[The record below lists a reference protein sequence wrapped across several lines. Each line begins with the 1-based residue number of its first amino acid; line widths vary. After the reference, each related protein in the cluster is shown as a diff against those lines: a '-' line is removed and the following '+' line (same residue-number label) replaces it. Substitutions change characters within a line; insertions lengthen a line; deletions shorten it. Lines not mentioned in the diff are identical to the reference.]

1 MNRLTTL
8 LALSALLV
16 GMVALAPA
24 EPNEKPVNWN
34 DLPEPYHTPS
44 SSNRP
49 QVVDR
54 PDGAELGLPDGFKV
68 EEFASHEAFIRPRFM
83 KMLPNKQILLSDS
96 GDRGEPNGAIYQMS
110 PDGKKIEKVV
120 GGLDRPYGIE
130 LHGNWL
136 YVGSATSVIRYPFN
150 AKQVKVTGDAEEL
163 YSMKDFGS
171 GHWTRSLLFNADHS
185 KLYWTIG
192 SGSNV
197 DTGEAKERATV
208 MRMDPDGSNPE
219 IFAEGLRN
227 TIGFTWRPGSE
238 DLWGSVQE
246 RDGLGDNLVSDY
258 LVNIKQGKFYGWP
271 YAYSGPHE
279 EPRHKGVAPDKVKET
294 QYPDVLLGAHVA
306 VLDILFY
313 TGDQFPDKYKGGLFM
328 AFHGSWNRA
337 DRVGY
342 RITYIPFKDGRPQS
356 GPQDFLTGWMLDPD
370 DRQVWGRPVGLMQ
383 MPDGSLLVTDD
394 GANKVWRISHGM

>member
-1 MNRLTTL
+1 MKL
-8 LALSALLV
+8 L
-16 GMVALAPA
+16 
-24 EPNEKPVNWN
+24 PNE
-34 DLPEPYHTPS
+34 
-44 SSNRP
+44 
-49 QVVDR
+49 
-54 PDGAELGLPDGFKV
+54 
-68 EEFASHEAFIRPRFM
+68 
-83 KMLPNKQILLSDS
+83 QILLSDS
-96 GDRGEPNGAIYQMS
+96 GDRNEANGAIYKMS

-120 GGLDRPYGIE
+120 GGIDRPYGIE
-130 LHGNWL
+130 LYEDWL
-136 YVGSATSVIRYPFN
+136 YVGGATSVRRYPFN
-150 AKQVKVTGDAEEL
+150 AEKVQVTGDMQEL

-171 GHWTRSLLFNADHS
+171 GHWTRSLLFTPDHS
-185 KLYWTIG
+185 KLYWTVG

-208 MRMDPDGSNPE
+208 MRMNPDGSDPE

-238 DLWGSVQE
+238 DLWGAVQE
-246 RDGLGDNLVSDY
+246 RDGLGDRLVSDY

-279 EPRHKGVAPDKVKET
+279 EPRHKGVAPDKVKAT

-313 TGDQFPDKYKGGLFM
+313 TGDQFPDKYKDALFM

-370 DRQVWGRPVGLMQ
+370 NREVWGRPVGLMQ